1 MENLDNIIESVL
13 FVAGDPIPISDL
25 CLKFGVDKKEV
36 NAAVEKLQ
44 KKHDGA
50 SGIKLMKFNNKLQFS
65 SNPDYVEYI
74 AAVLNPIRQR
84 NLTKATLETA
94 AIIAYKQPIT
104 RTEIEET
111 RGVNSD
117 YALNILLEHKLVEI
131 VGRKDAVGRPS
142 LFGTTDEFLKRFG
155 IGSIS
160 ELPDY
165 DELMENIQRLRGS
178 YSDSLF
184 NRFEPVLTTDEDM
197 DKKLEDI
204 SKINDENKKFEE
216 ATEDSI
222 VIGEQIPISFKQSN
236 DEQEIEPANIDI
248 DRKLAELS
256 GNLDSFEENYV
267 NTLIT
272 EQDNINLKNQQ
283 SENVSDE
290 ALDMVVEDFSG
301 KTEETLQEDRLDE
314 YVKSIASSVDEDYLD
329 LALSK
334 LNAKNFDSESLTEF
348 SSKTSSDFDE
358 ESEEDSEEDYESDI
372 DKKLAAFGLDDDIDK
387 RLAALS
393 VDTPSFEDNFNSSDV
408 L

>member
-1 MENLDNIIESVL
+1 MENLENIIESVL

-25 CLKFGVDKKEV
+25 CFKFNVDKKTI
-36 NAAVEKLQ
+36 EKAIDKL
-44 KKHDGA
+44 KERYDGA
-50 SGIKLMKFNNKLQFS
+50 SGIKLMKFNGKLQFS

-155 IGSIS
+155 IGSIA

-165 DELMENIQRLRGS
+165 DELMANIQRLREN
-178 YSDSLF
+178 YSDALF
-184 NRFEPVLTTDEDM
+184 NRFEPVLPVEEDM
-197 DKKLEDI
+197 DKKLEDL
-204 SKINDENKKFEE
+204 SKINDDNRKFEE
-216 ATEDSI
+216 ATSDSI
-222 VIGEQIPISFKQSN
+222 VIGEQIPTAHRLIN
-236 DEQEIEPANIDI
+236 EELENEPANSELDK
-248 DRKLAELS
+248 RLAELS

-272 EQDNINLKNQQ
+272 EQNNKTGLNVLN
-283 SENVSDE
+283 ENVS
-290 ALDMVVEDFSG
+290 
-301 KTEETLQEDRLDE
+301 EETLNLVVDDVHGRSREFSEKDELDVYLENYALADKNVEDSLDAAL
-314 YVKSIASSVDEDYLD
+314 AS
-329 LALSK
+329 
-334 LNAKNFDSESLTEF
+334 LNAKNFNSSSLSKFGSNSYSEN
-348 SSKTSSDFDE
+348 DD
-358 ESEEDSEEDYESDI
+358 EEDYEKEIDRKIAALGLDEDI
-372 DKKLAAFGLDDDIDK
+372 DKKLAALSIDSPDFDDT
-387 RLAALS
+387 L
-393 VDTPSFEDNFNSSDV
+393 
-408 L
+408 